1 MIVKT
6 QFTRIKEIEIAK
18 FNEKNEQISVVYLIL
33 HTRPNG
39 EIVGL
44 IEDVETREDSR
55 KKGYASELM
64 QEAIKTAKEAGAYKI
79 CLACADYNLSFYSKL
94 GFKIHQNAMRYFVN
108 G

>member
-64 QEAIKTAKEAGAYKI
+64 QEAIKTAKDAGAYKI
-79 CLACADYNLSFYSKL
+79 CLSCSTENTNFYKKL
-94 GFKIHQNAMRYFVN
+94 GFKEYQHAMRYFM
-108 G
+108 